1 MMNHRS
7 LNAIR
12 FAALVA
18 NKWVIRRT
26 MIIGDAA
33 HVFPPFG
40 GEGIAAGLRDAIALG
55 WRLDLIGKLDLKTD
69 VIEKLLNGWNL
80 ERRQG
85 IDEATRTTMVNGRMV
100 NMRSPVLAFLRNS
113 VIKLLW
119 AIPGVAEYLTQK
131 AMCDEFYY
139 KPCQDGFFLESQRG
153 GHKLSQT
160 WLRQRSG
167 PCRLSDD
174 VLFMGKQSFIL
185 LFIADDEKD
194 SDDDIGAQLKEAELI
209 LHDANIN
216 NTVISSRQAVI
227 LARRCFEEI
236 DLSAGVQK
244 DSSAF
249 SHSIYFSCIPSM
261 EATGMDPSAAPLM
274 RRYNKRSMGSELGR
288 NASFVILRR
297 DLYLFSVSRNI
308 DEFQEAIGHFQSL
321 LS

>member
-1 MMNHRS
+1 
-7 LNAIR
+7 
-12 FAALVA
+12 
-18 NKWVIRRT
+18 
-26 MIIGDAA
+26 
-33 HVFPPFG
+33 
-40 GEGIAAGLRDAIALG
+40 
-55 WRLDLIGKLDLKTD
+55 
-69 VIEKLLNGWNL
+69 
-80 ERRQG
+80 
-85 IDEATRTTMVNGRMV
+85 
-100 NMRSPVLAFLRNS
+100 
-113 VIKLLW
+113 
-119 AIPGVAEYLTQK
+119 
-131 AMCDEFYY
+131 
-139 KPCQDGFFLESQRG
+139 
-153 GHKLSQT
+153 
-160 WLRQRSG
+160 
-167 PCRLSDD
+167 
-174 VLFMGKQSFIL
+174 MGKQSFIL